1 MRPILPMA
9 IHLACGLHLF
19 VASANFILPG
29 ILRYRENLAK
39 VSPIIR
45 QIFRV
50 HAFYIVFVLIGF
62 GVICLWFPGELCGP
76 NPLGRFVSGFLAVFW
91 SVRVVVQLR
100 VYDQTTREE
109 HPFGN
114 FVFSAV
120 FLYLAAVF
128 VAATLLHK

>member
-1 MRPILPMA
+1 MKPILPLA
-9 IHLACGLHLF
+9 IQLAGGLHLF

-29 ILRYRENLAK
+29 MLRYRENLAR
-39 VSPIIR
+39 VPPIIR

-62 GVICLWFPGELCGP
+62 GVICLWFPSELCGL

-100 VYDQTTREE
+100 VYDQTIKEE
-109 HPFGN
+109 HPLGN
-114 FVFSAV
+114 FVFCAV
-120 FLYLAAVF
+120 FFYLAVVF
-128 VAATLLHK
+128 AAATLLPK

>member
-1 MRPILPMA
+1 MRPGLTLA
-9 IHLACGLHLF
+9 IQLAGGLHLF

-29 ILRYRENLAK
+29 MLRYRENLVR

-62 GVICLWFPGELCGP
+62 GVICLWFPSELCGP
-76 NPLGRFVSGFLAVFW
+76 GPLGRFMSGFLALFW
-91 SVRVVVQLR
+91 SVRVVIQLR
-100 VYDQTTREE
+100 VYDQTIKEQ

-128 VAATLLHK
+128 VAATLLPK